1 LSEGFL
7 ALYQNYLQY
16 RFLSENATM
25 LLSDFLKI
33 KIPIK
38 HNRMLYALAIILGCA
53 CGYGNLMQPVSDFIS
68 SAFMKIFKCMSLPI
82 IAVSVIVSISQQSA
96 NLQLKQIG
104 KHTLLY
110 TLGTTVIASFVAC
123 ILYLLISPS
132 NITSA
137 INGNPI
143 DAIQNGKYADC
154 ILNII
159 PSNILSPFLEHNVMG
174 ALFVGII
181 TGIAIRYTPI
191 SESQSWNNFFKMIQG
206 MFLIIIGWV
215 VKALPLALFGFIS
228 TAVVQL
234 KNGTHM
240 KGLGG
245 YLAVIL
251 LSNLVQGILV
261 LPIFLWVHKI
271 NPLTML
277 KAMFPALSVAFFSKS
292 SVGTLPITMK
302 TAENN
307 LKVSQEISRFAFPL
321 CTAINMNGCA
331 AFIFTTIIYVMQNN
345 GFESNLFTLL
355 QWIFIS
361 TIAAIGNAGVPM
373 GCFFLS
379 MSLLTSMDVPIDIL
393 WIILPFYAVIDMVE
407 TSLNVWSDCC
417 VVKIIDKKFRVGQN
431 C

>member
-1 LSEGFL
+1 
-7 ALYQNYLQY
+7 
-16 RFLSENATM
+16 M
-25 LLSDFLKI
+25 LLNDFLKI
-33 KIPIK
+33 KMLMK
-38 HNRMLYALAIILGCA
+38 HNGVLYALAIILGCI
-53 CGYGNLMQPVSDFIS
+53 CGYGNIMQPASDFIS
-68 SAFMKIFKCMSLPI
+68 NAFMKIFKCMSLPI

-96 NLQLKQIG
+96 NIQLKRIG

-110 TLGTTVIASFVAC
+110 TIGTTIIASFVAC
-123 ILYLLISPS
+123 VLYLLISPS

-137 INGNPI
+137 ISRNPV
-143 DAIQNGKYADC
+143 DAIPNGKYADYV
-154 ILNII
+154 LSII
-159 PSNILSPFLEHNVMG
+159 PSSILSPFLEHNVMG
-174 ALFVGII
+174 ALLMGIVI
-181 TGIAIRYTPI
+181 GIAIRCVPI
-191 SESQSWNNFFKMIQG
+191 KESQSLNNFFKMIQG
-206 MFLIIIGWV
+206 MFLVIIGWV
-215 VKALPLALFGFIS
+215 IKALPLALFGFIS

-234 KNGTHM
+234 KKGTNM

-245 YLAVIL
+245 YLAVVL
-251 LSNLVQGILV
+251 LSNVVQGILV
-261 LPIFLWVHKI
+261 LPIFLWAHKI

-277 KAMFPALSVAFFSKS
+277 KGMFPALSVAFFSKS

-307 LKVSQEISRFAFPL
+307 LKISQEISRFAFPL

-345 GFESNLFTLL
+345 GLESNLFTML

-393 WIILPFYAVIDMVE
+393 WIILPFYGVIDMVE

-417 VVKIIDKKFRVGQN
+417 VVKIVDKKFAKILAL
-431 C
+431 